1 MYFPLILFLKE
12 EETKN
17 KKQKNPQSYQ
27 PRLEEVR
34 GLQELHLLE
43 GEIKGISGTYEYT
56 TRRYRQLVQSLW
68 LNRWYVHGKPS
79 KYKTTQFFHI
89 RKKVKSYTRSSRRGS
104 AEMNRTSIHE
114 DAGSIPGLTLW
125 VKDLKLLWLWCR
137 PVAAAWIWPLAW
149 EPPYAAGAVLRHQ
162 NKTNKKKSSNFSSAH

>member
-1 MYFPLILFLKE
+1 MYNIIATKFYSMYIPLILFLKE

-68 LNRWYVHGKPS
+68 LNR
-79 KYKTTQFFHI
+79 
-89 RKKVKSYTRSSRRGS
+89 
-104 AEMNRTSIHE
+104 
-114 DAGSIPGLTLW
+114 
-125 VKDLKLLWLWCR
+125 
-137 PVAAAWIWPLAW
+137 
-149 EPPYAAGAVLRHQ
+149 
-162 NKTNKKKSSNFSSAH
+162 